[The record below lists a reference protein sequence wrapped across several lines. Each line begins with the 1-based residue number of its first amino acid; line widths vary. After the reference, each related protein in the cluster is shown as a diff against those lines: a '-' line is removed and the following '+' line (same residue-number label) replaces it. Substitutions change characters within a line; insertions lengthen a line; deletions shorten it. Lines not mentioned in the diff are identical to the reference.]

1 MGLQSD
7 IFLPL
12 YLHQGGGLEALTERF
27 QPQQATPPL
36 MMEQKPGMYP
46 QPYSSASPT
55 TNLPGAFPG
64 MVRQKPSFGP
74 MPVQVP
80 PPRGAFPTNMAMQP
94 RQTLNRPPTAPNQLR
109 LQLQQRLQGQQQ
121 VILPP
126 PHPRAVGSGME
137 GSSLLPAA
145 RASQSEGIGWVGS
158 SCIGVLKVSLDCGFF
173 FSPPADPS
181 KPASDPQPVCSQFPG
196 GHQHAGGDAA
206 ADHAAGKRDAARSS
220 SWQKLGVDPS
230 LSAQPGSL
238 LSVING
244 REKSS
249 RVWGGGCKT
258 SCCGVFFGLPLI
270 PAPPPA

>member
-1 MGLQSD
+1 MLSSTLRFHSHGLERDPGDEGYGRQHPYERAAPRQARPPSPLSSPGRGRVPVGLQSD

-12 YLHQGGGLEALTERF
+12 CLRQGGGLEALTERF

-126 PHPRAVGSGME
+126 PHPRAAGRGTERPSV
-137 GSSLLPAA
+137 LPAA
-145 RASQSEGIGWVGS
+145 PRIPVGRDRTGGKLLHRIFEG
-158 SCIGVLKVSLDCGFF
+158 LPGFF
-173 FSPPADPS
+173 FLPS
-181 KPASDPQPVCSQFPG
+181 S
-196 GHQHAGGDAA
+196 
-206 ADHAAGKRDAARSS
+206 
-220 SWQKLGVDPS
+220 
-230 LSAQPGSL
+230 
-238 LSVING
+238 
-244 REKSS
+244 
-249 RVWGGGCKT
+249 
-258 SCCGVFFGLPLI
+258 
-270 PAPPPA
+270 